1 MCVLPFLVVCV
12 FASLLGRACITV
24 SGVGDFH
31 HDLTLLLPLT
41 NSGSAKRPRSHIT
54 AQVECTSEPLTV
66 PRSTSQVNI
75 NFSSFPS

>member
-1 MCVLPFLVVCV
+1 MCVLPFLVVFVNLLPCWEEP
-12 FASLLGRACITV
+12 ASV